1 MMDIDGLLT
10 TGRKEGS
17 LEGHK
22 VYYAKE
28 YPAMRNLQEVIESLK
43 PSVRIVAGHSFI
55 FNS

>member
-43 PSVRIVAGHSFI
+43 PSVRIVSGHSFI